1 MGDIVGAGFL
11 SHAPPIMMS
20 KEMRYA
26 LNEGNEITLVPGL
39 QQLRR
44 DVFDTL
50 KPDTVIVFD
59 THWFTTVEFII
70 TGHQRR
76 NGNYTSE
83 ELPRV
88 INNVPFDLAGN
99 PVLAE
104 AIAAM
109 VREAGVKCI
118 ASDDPY
124 LPISYPTINLAH
136 YLNKGEQWLSV
147 GVCQTAND
155 SNFLTVGRALG
166 EAIMA
171 SKERVILLASG
182 GMSHRFWPLDQLEQ
196 HEASDPIHII
206 TPEACAADQQ
216 RIKWWQ
222 SGDHAAVIDSM
233 DDYRVHK
240 PEGFFGHYLMMISAL
255 GARACTATGRLFGE
269 YENATGTGQVHV
281 WFDKPEAGWH

>member
-124 LPISYPTINLAH
+124 LPINYPTINLAH

-166 EAIMA
+166 EAIVA

-206 TPEACAADQQ
+206 TPEAYAADQQ
-216 RIKWWQ
+216 RLKWWQ

>member
-70 TGHQRR
+70 TGHQQRT
-76 NGNYTSE
+76 GNYTSE

-99 PVLAE
+99 PALAE

-124 LPISYPTINLAH
+124 LPINYPTINLAH

-166 EAIMA
+166 EAIVA
-171 SKERVILLASG
+171 SKERVVLLASG

-216 RIKWWQ
+216 RLKWWQ

-255 GARACTATGRLFGE
+255 GGRACTATGRLFGE

>member
-124 LPISYPTINLAH
+124 LPINYPTINLAH

-166 EAIMA
+166 EAIVA

-206 TPEACAADQQ
+206 TPEAYAADQQ
-216 RIKWWQ
+216 RLKWWQ

-281 WFDKPEAGWH
+281 WFGKPEAGWH